1 MITYIIQS
9 TLCLFLFLVVYK
21 SWYEKESMFQFNRM
35 YLLFSLPASFV
46 IPMLEFSVPGPS
58 ESSPISGIDR
68 LWENGPLPDTS
79 HTITEVATNNFIP
92 PHYLWILYLLVVTVL
107 TIRFFKNLI
116 HIYRIAK
123 RCPHTTYE
131 NASLI
136 LVPEPILPFTF
147 ASMIFVSRADYQK
160 GILEPEMLAHELAH
174 VRQHHSLDLILIE
187 SLSVVFWFNPLL
199 KAYKKAIQTNHEFLA
214 DASVNRQFKNVNA
227 YQNLLL
233 DKSGLKTN
241 LSVTNQFKHSLT
253 KLRLIMMYKQTPPAT
268 AGFKKLALIPMVM
281 VMAVLF
287 SNRSLAQKEEVSSS
301 ESSSLTVGQNTA
313 ADPLKEYL
321 AMLENARMEN
331 SKSIDARKLNRKKLR
346 ELYDQMTEEQRK
358 TAPFTFLVSATL
370 PEKKS
375 PTPEQFNEWLEP
387 EMFGVWLDDQR
398 IANEKLNEYKPGDIH
413 LFYQSK
419 LEKNAKNY
427 GKHTYQLNAYT
438 SKGYDNMI
446 QRLKDAQ

>member
-1 MITYIIQS
+1 
-9 TLCLFLFLVVYK
+9 
-21 SWYEKESMFQFNRM
+21 
-35 YLLFSLPASFV
+35 
-46 IPMLEFSVPGPS
+46 
-58 ESSPISGIDR
+58 
-68 LWENGPLPDTS
+68 
-79 HTITEVATNNFIP
+79 
-92 PHYLWILYLLVVTVL
+92 
-107 TIRFFKNLI
+107 
-116 HIYRIAK
+116 
-123 RCPHTTYE
+123 
-131 NASLI
+131 
-136 LVPEPILPFTF
+136 
-147 ASMIFVSRADYQK
+147 
-160 GILEPEMLAHELAH
+160 
-174 VRQHHSLDLILIE
+174 
-187 SLSVVFWFNPLL
+187 
-199 KAYKKAIQTNHEFLA
+199 
-214 DASVNRQFKNVNA
+214 
-227 YQNLLL
+227 
-233 DKSGLKTN
+233 
-241 LSVTNQFKHSLT
+241 
-253 KLRLIMMYKQTPPAT
+253 MMYKQTPPAT
-268 AGFKKLALIPMVM
+268 TGFKKLALIPMVM
-281 VMAVLF
+281 VMALLF

-398 IANEKLNEYKPGDIH
+398 IANEKLKEYKPGDIH